1 MRVGLIGAGNM
12 ASALARGWG
21 EPVLC
26 TDAIPAR
33 AQALAAELG
42 GEAVGSNAELAQ
54 RADVV
59 FLCHKPG
66 QLEAVAQELA
76 DALAAADRK
85 EKRAEPVAIVSILG
99 GVPLDALRRAYP
111 GRPVTRLMP
120 NVAAEVGHGVI
131 CVAGESDVPDGLL
144 RLLERGATIEQVP
157 EQLMEAAT
165 AVMGVGPAYVSLFI
179 EAQVDAAV
187 RLGMPPDLAARLATE
202 TAAGTAELLARHG
215 YDTLAIRRMVTSPGG
230 STARGL
236 AALEHGG
243 LRAAFQAAAQAV
255 VHGGGK

>member
-1 MRVGLIGAGNM
+1 M

-21 EPVLC
+21 EPVIC

-33 AQALAAELG
+33 AQALVAEVG
-42 GEAVGSNAELAQ
+42 GEVLTSNAALAD

-59 FLCHKPG
+59 FLCHKPE
-66 QLEAVAQELA
+66 QLAEVAAEV
-76 DALAAADRK
+76 ADR
-85 EKRAEPVAIVSILG
+85 EEGRAIVSILG
-99 GVPLDALRRAYP
+99 GTPLSALRAAYP
-111 GRPVTRLMP
+111 SQPVTRLMP
-120 NVAAEVGHGVI
+120 NVAAEVKQGVI
-131 CVAGESDVPDGLL
+131 CMASESDSPAGL
-144 RLLERGATIEQVP
+144 RELLQRAATVVELP
-157 EQLMEAAT
+157 EKQMEIAT

-187 RLGMPPDLAARLATE
+187 RLGMPPDLAARLATA
-202 TAAGTAELLARHG
+202 TAAGTAALLAEHG

-236 AALEHGG
+236 AALEDGG

-255 VHGGGK
+255 VHGSRK